1 MSDTTHDTMNDA
13 AANDTAATSGMSG
26 DALGAE
32 AALLEDNRERLIAET
47 GVDARVAAIIEPV
60 AESMGY
66 HLVRVRMGNQNG
78 GTLQIMAERHDGT
91 MAVEDCEALSRAVS
105 PVLDVEDPIPQAY
118 SLEMSS
124 PGIDRP
130 LVRRSDFARWAN
142 HLMKVETREPIDG
155 RRRFRGK
162 TVGVGPDGFTIELDG
177 SAAGERV
184 AIPFGLLLEARLILT
199 DELIAESLRADKAA
213 RKARGRA
220 GGDDAANDNDT
231 DNNDNDSNGNG
242 DTA

>member
-1 MSDTTHDTMNDA
+1 MSDTTHDTTSETATGGTDA
-13 AANDTAATSGMSG
+13 MQGGMSG

-32 AALLEDNRERLIAET
+32 AALPEDNRDRLISET

-220 GGDDAANDNDT
+220 GGDDAANDND
-231 DNNDNDSNGNG
+231 DNDSNGNG